1 MTGRWVQ
8 MAALAAVTGWATGA
22 SAQDKAKVEQGAA
35 LFTSQKCTMCHA
47 VAGKGNAKG
56 ALDGVGAKLSE
67 ADMKAWLTDPEG
79 MRTKTNATRTP
90 PMKKQPLSPAQ
101 VDALAAYMGTLKAK

>member
-8 MAALAAVTGWATGA
+8 MAALAVVMGSATVA
-22 SAQDKAKVEQGAA
+22 SAQDKAKIEQGAA
-35 LFTSQKCTMCHA
+35 LFTSLKCTLCHA

-56 ALDGVGAKLSE
+56 ALDSVGAKLTDAE
-67 ADMKAWLTDPEG
+67 LRAWLTDPEG

-90 PMKKQPLSPAQ
+90 AMKKQTLSASQ
-101 VDALAAYMGTLKAK
+101 VDSLVAYMGTLKTK